1 MTKHKRWTKQCAC
14 GLFMP
19 DEYDLC
25 DQCVLRH
32 YGLGLKGRHD
42 HCDQLGLGPTL
53 FEEKDVVEALRAKG
67 VMGE

>member
-1 MTKHKRWTKQCAC
+1 
-14 GLFMP
+14 MP